1 MARMDVVV
9 GLRTEVHGYGVERY
23 CLFPGILR
31 TSRGF
36 VAVLVTSVLSIPGME
51 ESRLWEQVS

>member
-1 MARMDVVV
+1 MDVVV